1 MSRARNLADLL
12 DASGDVVSG
21 ALDNVPPSNDASALT
36 TGTLPVARV
45 PYVGRR
51 NLIIN
56 GAMQV
61 AQRGTSATWSNG
73 SAYRTLDRWSHDW
86 SMNGSMTSEQVTDAP
101 DGFDLSLKCTVAT
114 PSTDNMSSGSEYFT
128 LRQAIEGYNST
139 PLAYGTSS
147 AKTITLSFWVKAST
161 AATYA
166 AGFRSNLA
174 GTTHGNFRT
183 FSIDAANTW
192 EYKTLTYNPSTS
204 YDFSNRT
211 TLSALELHIALSC
224 SSNLSDP
231 TGDGNWNAGNYI
243 GMNSADGTIGNFA
256 ALSAGE
262 TFQITGVQLEVGSVA
277 TPFEHRSYGEELA
290 LCQRY
295 FQQSSQAG
303 GNPYANRYV
312 PIFRYNSAGE
322 WYGHQEFPVPMRSD
336 PTMTTST
343 GSSGTWGMWWN
354 GTGTASLT
362 SGLPTCDGSRH
373 GFHFYLTNNVST
385 VGYGGMTT
393 HGDGSSSYRWEW
405 FADAEL

>member
-1 MSRARNLADLL
+1 MSTLKVDTIQTAAGTGSLT
-12 DASGDVVSG
+12 
-21 ALDNVPPSNDASALT
+21 VPAE
-36 TGTLPVARV
+36 TGTVVTTASTSL
-45 PYVGRR
+45 GRR

-61 AQRGTSATWSNG
+61 AQRGTGTSSSNPNEYVFYDRFRTTRT
-73 SAYRTLDRWSHDW
+73 STYNAAYTV
-86 SMNGSMTSEQVTDAP
+86 GTSTDAP
-101 DGFDLSLKCTVAT
+101 DGFANSFLVTCTGSSL
-114 PSTDNMSSGSEYFT
+114 GSDQGMGIIYKAEV
-128 LRQAIEGYNST
+128 QDIEKFNFYSVNSL
-139 PLAYGTSS
+139 PA
-147 AKTITLSFWVKAST
+147 TLSFYVKANHT
-161 AATYA
+161 GTYNV
-166 AGFRSNLA
+166 NLTVS
-174 GTTHGNFRT
+174 GTSVTKT
-183 FSIDAANTW
+183 FVSEFIINSANTW
-192 EYKTLTYNPSTS
+192 ERKTISVPTGCGASGKNANSDVGLYLSINLSGSGNRFVTS
-204 YDFSNRT
+204 VTTDIWQTQDNRT
-211 TLSALELHIALSC
+211 TYLTTNCDEFT
-224 SSNLSDP
+224 SSV
-231 TGDGNWNAGNYI
+231 GN
-243 GMNSADGTIGNFA
+243 TI
-256 ALSAGE
+256 
-262 TFQITGVQLEVGSVA
+262 QITGVQLEVGSVA